1 MMITVSIIYAL
12 CCLPTHIMYII
23 YAFYPGLFA
32 KDETLFPLSY
42 CLIVLNSSINPFV
55 YTFQFEEFRKYLKK
69 MVCCKRQESQQCYDT
84 TKTFATSA
92 RIEHTGGEN
101 ETSV

>member
-23 YAFYPGLFA
+23 YAFYPDVFP
-32 KDETLFPLSY
+32 KDEALFLLSY

-55 YTFQFEEFRKYLKK
+55 YTFQFEEFRKYLKRLL
-69 MVCCKRQESQQCYDT
+69 CCKRQEGQQY
-84 TKTFATSA
+84 FAASS
-92 RIEHTGGEN
+92 RIGQTGSEN